1 LLYTGVEDDMKK
13 FFAGL
18 TFGALLLIATSVG
31 VACGGM
37 TETAPGVFE
46 GTGKYSGK
54 TYREAAPGEGGT
66 AALDRS
72 DGQISIS
79 YYVELTPSELA
90 NMTKEE
96 QEAAK
101 QAAGPPPPPPMYKVS
116 PSKVKLTAVMPTE
129 KLPEQAKETLE
140 EEELILA

>member
-1 LLYTGVEDDMKK
+1 MRK
-13 FFAGL
+13 FAAGL
-18 TFGALLLIATSVG
+18 TLGAMLLIATSIG

-54 TYREAAPGEGGT
+54 TYREAKPGEGGT
-66 AALDRS
+66 PSFGD
-72 DGQISIS
+72 DFFEVT

-90 NMTKEE
+90 NMTAEE
-96 QEAAK
+96 VAASGGQK
-101 QAAGPPPPPPMYKVS
+101 AVTGPPPPPPMYKVS
-116 PSKVKLTAVMPTE
+116 PSKVKLTATMP
-129 KLPEQAKETLE
+129 KVLLPEQAKQAVD